1 MRHPIILCA
10 ILIAGIFTSCSQL
23 EKEKEEQEQEQE
35 KIVKI
40 TPMFSAKVQQY
51 IELGSFCEG
60 YATAYREIT
69 DTTGNRRYVY
79 TYIDT
84 EGNEIPQCHYEYA
97 KDFSE
102 GLAAVWKDGKYGY
115 INTKG
120 EVVLPFKYSEADC
133 FGDSLAAVYKDGKYC
148 YINREGVEVISIP
161 KNEDEYAETILTPF
175 SEGVAF
181 VITPYDWASFEYY
194 TIDKTGKRLFDGKI
208 TGMCSG
214 EGGQFLREYSPKFKN
229 GEAYIPVEYNSD
241 IGYDVYNKQG
251 QKLRTEKSKPLNNGN
266 FEIIA
271 QKVSFGKNE
280 YEHIVRYGMKEIK
293 KDSTDTTTTFGHIP
307 VIYDKIHELKN
318 GVALVCLYEYD
329 EEALVYGE
337 EGEAGYDVNYYWGYA
352 DLYGNHTFSPE
363 VVKKCHKAF
372 EKSESAFKA
381 YKEELNNPQW
391 LKGTWRVE
399 SNNGYIYRIFN
410 DGKCITYFQNYS
422 NVQEGKYSLQDGIIS
437 IEGEDASMTL
447 DCERDIVRGA
457 DWKDWS
463 KISNSTTIDNNLKGA
478 NVQSANSSNSSNSDN
493 DKNNSITQTRVIEFS
508 DSYSVHEYL
517 CTRTFSNYG
526 AKIQV
531 RYEGIYLNG
540 NCATLHPVVESFN
553 RTSAIISAQAMPSGK
568 FRIAVY
574 PNQNMI
580 VDLSS
585 GEKFYSKK

>member
-23 EKEKEEQEQEQE
+23 EKEKEEQEQE

-102 GLAAVWKDGKYGY
+102 GLAAVRKDGKYGY

-175 SEGVAF
+175 CEDLAF
-181 VITPYDWASFEYY
+181 VIKPNGWEYFEYY
-194 TIDKTGKRLFDGKI
+194 AIDKTGKKLFEGKL
-208 TGMCSG
+208 GGWCAE
-214 EGGQFLREYSPKFKN
+214 EGGRFNADYIPKIQN
-229 GEAYIPVEYNSD
+229 GEVYVPSEDYD
-241 IGYDVYNKQG
+241 TYDVYNKQG

-307 VIYDKIHELKN
+307 VIYDEIHELKN

-329 EEALVYGE
+329 KDALIYGE
-337 EGEAGYDVNYYWGYA
+337 VEGGYIADTHYGYA
-352 DLYGNHTFSPE
+352 DLYGNDTFSDE
-363 VVKKCHKAF
+363 IKRKCARSFDKA
-372 EKSESAFKA
+372 ETNLDA

-410 DGKCITYFQNYS
+410 DGKCITYFQNYP

-478 NVQSANSSNSSNSDN
+478 NVQSSNSSNSDN
-493 DKNNSITQTRVIEFS
+493 DKSYYGTLVARNCTASLKALHPIRPMHCYFNIYYDGYAFAAKRLESNGGKEVEDEGLLVVYINPEFDEDAPYNSMIKDHTYAQHMII
-508 DSYSVHEYL
+508 Y
-517 CTRTFSNYG
+517 
-526 AKIQV
+526 K
-531 RYEGIYLNG
+531 GIKYYLNIPG
-540 NCATLHPVVESFN
+540 V
-553 RTSAIISAQAMPSGK
+553 R
-568 FRIAVY
+568 R
-574 PNQNMI
+574 
-580 VDLSS
+580 
-585 GEKFYSKK
+585 